1 MRSYW
6 SCVWYSV
13 FVMSKIKESFTL
25 HIETLWDFI
34 SKCASHK
41 QAFCHGTG
49 RSLRR
54 TNSMPNQ
61 TADLFLCKRMC
72 FALSVVL
79 AYSDQIVA
87 CF

>member
-34 SKCASHK
+34 SKCASNMPVFSHN
-41 QAFCHGTG
+41 TG
-49 RSLRR
+49 RAYAGRILCRIKLQIYFFANECVSLC
-54 TNSMPNQ
+54 P
-61 TADLFLCKRMC
+61 LFWLILIR
-72 FALSVVL
+72 
-79 AYSDQIVA
+79 
-87 CF
+87 